1 MTKMVEIKEMAIV
14 KELAK
19 LQVRLEKADA
29 AFAKKTAIVEKLGC
43 KWTIQE
49 HRDWLDTVPT
59 NEMGYII
66 NNDDVKKNGAWY
78 DWTLAESKVEEI
90 QYSIANAEKR
100 LAKTEV
106 KVAEYHKMLEDMADL
121 KAKEEL
127 RIKEFEEEQKEW
139 AKDGII
145 LSERYVGTTPKGN
158 HFSIYGNSGFTT
170 RSWHCFTLYIN
181 GNVIFTS
188 GEFWRAYAEIKKR

>member
-19 LQVRLEKADA
+19 LQIRLERAEAK
-29 AFAKKTAIVEKLGC
+29 FAKAEALVEKLGC

-49 HRDWLDTVPT
+49 HRDWLLTVPA
-59 NEMGYII
+59 NEMGFIL
-66 NNDDVKKNGAWY
+66 NKEDVKKNGAWF
-78 DWTLAESKVEEI
+78 DWTMEESTLGDIK
-90 QYSIANAEKR
+90 YSIENAEKR
-100 LAKTEV
+100 LAKAEIA
-106 KVAEYHKMLEDMADL
+106 VAEYHKMMDEMEDV
-121 KAKEEL
+121 KAKEAL

-139 AKDGII
+139 AKDGIN
-145 LSERYVGTTPKGN
+145 LVKRYVGTTPKGN
-158 HFSIYGNSGFTT
+158 HFCIYGNNGYSF
-170 RSWHCFTLYIN
+170 RSRHCFTLYIN